1 MSSGISYIWRI
12 LKGESPLS
20 VLQSMPKEDFDKV
33 QAVADNLKATGLNRQ
48 QRRKME
54 RKMKTIKR

>member
-12 LKGESPLS
+12 LKGESPIS

-33 QAVADNLKATGLNRQ
+33 QAVVGNLKATGMNRQ